1 MTGPAAGL
9 TTWLDRPLTTT
20 GHTHSTESHEPE
32 WLTQLC
38 ALECTLQVRAHSL
51 APATCRDSAN
61 RPTLGPSDHEPPRA
75 PLLVSFLGTPLQ
87 LSPLHQANSSPT
99 NHPHCGPKLIAFRN
113 FPALGDIPPRL
124 TPPFAFDSTT
134 PSVFCFIG
142 YISSSQTPPPT
153 PCLRMYQ
160 GPGSLASPHSTRLAL
175 RGM

>member
-61 RPTLGPSDHEPPRA
+61 RPALGPSDHEPPRA
-75 PLLVSFLGTPLQ
+75 SLLVSFLGTPLQ
-87 LSPLHQANSSPT
+87 LSPFQIRQSSRRTPTLRSPNPHIFEKTANIFYQIPFEIRLPFET
-99 NHPHCGPKLIAFRN
+99 LFR
-113 FPALGDIPPRL
+113 GE
-124 TPPFAFDSTT
+124 
-134 PSVFCFIG
+134 PSN
-142 YISSSQTPPPT
+142 S
-153 PCLRMYQ
+153 
-160 GPGSLASPHSTRLAL
+160 
-175 RGM
+175 